1 MKIVNIVTQMEA
13 AGAQQVAVNIAN
25 LLQRKGYE
33 AEVWFLYM
41 KRPSYEGYK
50 GVRVIL
56 NRKPSSILDYLLIFW
71 GLIKLFRQCKPEV
84 VITHTYYSNIMGQ
97 IAARL
102 FGVRARL
109 AVQHNP
115 VYTYPKAARFLDNLI
130 GNLGFYKR
138 NIIVSKAVLNSL
150 DSYSGIYKKWLR
162 MIYYGIPMLKAVPN
176 KENAR
181 RQFGLPV
188 EGPLIV
194 NVGRLA
200 AQKNQYMLLK
210 LLKRLPH
217 LQLAIAGEGELRS
230 VLEDEARALGVLDR
244 VFLLGE
250 IPPEEI
256 GNFLSAGDVFVFPSV
271 YEATGLAMVEA
282 MQIGL
287 PVIASDI
294 PGIREVLEE
303 EKEEGAL
310 AGILVHPEDEQGFCR
325 AVENILEHSDLA
337 YSLINRGKARA
348 KLYCVEQMADNY
360 KQCFLELLNK
370 AR

>member
-13 AGAQQVAVNIAN
+13 AGAQQVAVNITA

-41 KRPSYEGYK
+41 KRPSYTGYK

-56 NRKPSSILDYLLIFW
+56 KRKPSFLIDYILIFW
-71 GLIKLFRQCKPEV
+71 RLIKLLHKHRPEA
-84 VITHTYYSNIMGQ
+84 VITHTYYANIMGQ
-97 IAARL
+97 LAASLLGLR
-102 FGVRARL
+102 VRL

-115 VYTYPKAARFLDNLI
+115 VYTYPKIARFLDKLM
-130 GNLGFYKR
+130 GDSGFYKC

-150 DSYSGIYKKWLR
+150 DAYSGIYKKRLR
-162 MIYYGIPMLKAVPN
+162 MIYYGIPMLKASLG

-181 RQFGLPV
+181 LRFGLPL
-188 EGPLIV
+188 ESPLIV

-200 AQKNQYMLLK
+200 AQKNQQMLVK
-210 LLKRLPH
+210 LLTHMPNV
-217 LQLAIAGEGELRS
+217 QLAIAGEGELRTA
-230 VLEDEARALGVLDR
+230 LEDEARTLGVLGR

-250 IPPEEI
+250 VPPEEI
-256 GNFLSAGDVFVFPSV
+256 GNFLSVGDVFVFPSV

-282 MQIGL
+282 MQLGL

-303 EKEEGAL
+303 EGSL
-310 AGILVHPEDEQGFCR
+310 SGILVHPEDERGFCQ
-325 AVENILEHSDLA
+325 AVKSILEDSNLA
-337 YSLINRGKARA
+337 NTLTSRSKARA
-348 KLYCVEQMADNY
+348 KLYCVKQMVDNY
-360 KQCFLELLNK
+360 EQCFLELLCK